1 MNELRRRAFVVLL
14 AATLAGAPGLERTVS
29 AQAGPSEGIQVHGH
43 WVIEVRERNGTLV
56 TRRAFE
62 NALNPRFGQQLIAD
76 TLAGG
81 LTIGAWTVFLITDS
95 GTSPCPGGCSITE
108 PGVPSGVGA
117 TSFNLAKGS
126 QDGPFKLVGNVTA
139 LSDGVID
146 RVATSA
152 MRCARSTS
160 PQDCSQRLSLSR
172 PLTEATLASPITVV
186 AGQQILV
193 TVAISFTSG
202 P

>member
-1 MNELRRRAFVVLL
+1 MSELRRRALVLLL
-14 AATLAGAPGLERTVS
+14 AASLAGAPGLERTVS

-62 NALNPRFGQQLIAD
+62 NALVPVAGQQLIGE
-76 TLAGG
+76 TLGG
-81 LTIGAWTVFLITDS
+81 WLTIGAWTVYLTTAS
-95 GTSPCPGGCSITE
+95 GTPPCPGGCSITE
-108 PGVPSGVGA
+108 PNVPAGSGA

-152 MRCARSTS
+152 MRCARTTS

-172 PLTEATLASPITVV
+172 RLTEATLASPIAVV
-186 AGQQILV
+186 AGQQVLV